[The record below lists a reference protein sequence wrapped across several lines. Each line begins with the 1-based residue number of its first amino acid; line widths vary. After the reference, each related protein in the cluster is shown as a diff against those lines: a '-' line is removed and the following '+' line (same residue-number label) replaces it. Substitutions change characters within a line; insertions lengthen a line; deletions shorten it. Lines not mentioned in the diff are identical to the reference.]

1 MGCTVSSNNGNKRR
15 AGALASYAYS
25 ITQVIVNLV
34 YVPLLLG
41 GIGQSEYG
49 VYQMVG
55 SIIAYLSI
63 INSTFSAG
71 ATRFYCKYYA
81 LGDEEGMANTL
92 GILKRI
98 YRVAYV
104 VVFTAAFVLMG
115 VLSVVYQS
123 SFSAWEIQESCI
135 MLAVLALNLVLTMNN
150 TISIAC
156 ITAHEEFAFLKL
168 SQLVAL
174 VLQPVLILVFIHFQ
188 PFAFTVTLVQL
199 FCNFLLRMVQ
209 QIFARRKLGMDDK
222 LRYLDKG
229 LEKQIMVF
237 SGAIVLGVV
246 ADQIFWKT
254 DQLIIGYMYGT
265 SAVAIYSVGSQIVNA
280 YSPLGF
286 AVSSVF
292 MPKVSELWHADHDMG
307 AISVLFVKVS
317 RVALYP
323 LLAVLLGFIVFGQD
337 FIRLW
342 AGDGYGAAYW
352 VAILEMAPFTIDV
365 AQNIGL
371 TILQVMDRYGFR
383 AKMYLVAAILNIA
396 LTIVLARE
404 FGIVGAAAASGI
416 AILVSSGIVLNWYY
430 QARVGLDMGLW
441 WKSVLRE
448 ILPLIALCVFG
459 GFAWQPFA
467 GCGWGGLLV
476 GLLCWAVAFTL
487 ISFFVC
493 ANDYEKELIKGGVWK
508 VFRR

>member
-1 MGCTVSSNNGNKRR
+1 MNKRR
-15 AGALASYAYS
+15 AGAVASYVYS
-25 ITQVIVNLV
+25 ITQVLVNLI

-55 SIIAYLSI
+55 SLIAYLSI

-71 ATRFYCKYYA
+71 ATRFYCMYYA
-81 LGDEEGMANTL
+81 LGDENGMANTL

-98 YRVAYV
+98 YRVAYA
-104 VVFTAAFVLMG
+104 VVFAAAFALMG
-115 VLSVVYQS
+115 ILSVVYQG

-156 ITAHEEFAFLKL
+156 ITAHEEFAFLKF
-168 SQLVAL
+168 SQLVTL
-174 VLQPVLILVFIHFQ
+174 ILQPVLILVFIQLQ

-209 QIFARRKLGMDDK
+209 QLFARNKLGMDDR

-229 LEKQIMVF
+229 LEKQIRVF
-237 SGAIVLGVV
+237 SGAVILGVI

-265 SAVAIYSVGSQIVNA
+265 SAVAVYSVGSQIVNA
-280 YSPLGF
+280 YMPLGL

-292 MPKVSELWHADHDMG
+292 MPRVSELWHKEHDVG
-307 AISVLFVKVS
+307 AISALFVKVS

-323 LLAVLLGFIVFGQD
+323 LLAVLLGFVVFGHD

-342 AGDGYGAAYW
+342 AGEGYDAAYW
-352 VAILEMAPFTIDV
+352 VAVLELAPFTVDV

-371 TILQVMDRYGFR
+371 TILQVMDRYEFR
-383 AKMYLVAAILNIA
+383 AKMYLVAAVVNIA
-396 LTIVLARE
+396 LTVILASQL
-404 FGIVGAAAASGI
+404 GIVGAAMASGI
-416 AILVSSGIVLNWYY
+416 AILLSSVIILNWYFG
-430 QARVGLDMGLW
+430 AHIGLDMASW

-448 ILPLIALCVFG
+448 ITPMLVLAVVAFVC
-459 GFAWQPFA
+459 WRTFA
-467 GCGWGGLLV
+467 GRGWNELLLGLV
-476 GLLCWAVAFTL
+476 CWAVAFTL
-487 ISFFVC
+487 VSYFC
-493 ANDYEKELIKGGVWK
+493 SANRYEKNLIRSALQK

>member
-1 MGCTVSSNNGNKRR
+1 M
-15 AGALASYAYS
+15 
-25 ITQVIVNLV
+25 NLV

-168 SQLVAL
+168 SQLVTL

-209 QIFARRKLGMDDK
+209 QIFARKKLGMDDR
-222 LRYLDKG
+222 LRFLDKG
-229 LEKQIMVF
+229 LEKPIIVF
-237 SGAIVLGVV
+237 SGAVVLGVV

-254 DQLIIGYMYGT
+254 DQLIIGYLYGT
-265 SAVAIYSVGSQIVNA
+265 GAVAIYSVGSQIVNA

-292 MPKVSELWHADHDMG
+292 MPKVSELWHADHDLN
-307 AISVLFVKVS
+307 AISELFVKVS
-317 RVALYP
+317 RVAVYP
-323 LLAVLLGFIVFGQD
+323 LLAVLLGFVVFGQD

-342 AGDGYGAAYW
+342 AGDGYSAAYW
-352 VAILEMAPFTIDV
+352 VAVLEMAPFTIDV
-365 AQNIGL
+365 SQNIGL

-396 LTIVLARE
+396 LTIVLAQQ
-404 FGIVGAAAASGI
+404 FGIIGAAAASGV
-416 AILVSSGIVLNWYY
+416 AILVSSGFILNWFYKV
-430 QARVGLDMGLW
+430 RIGLDMGVW
-441 WKSVLRE
+441 WRSVLRE
-448 ILPLIALCVFG
+448 ITPMFALCIAG
-459 GFAWQPFA
+459 WFAWQPFT
-467 GCGWGGLLV
+467 GSGWGVFLV
-476 GLLCWAVAFTL
+476 GLFCWAVAFT
-487 ISFFVC
+487 FVSYFLC
-493 ANDYEKELIKGGVWK
+493 ANGYEKALIKGVVRK
-508 VFRR
+508 VLRR

>member
-1 MGCTVSSNNGNKRR
+1 VSSNNGNKRR

-168 SQLVAL
+168 SQLVTL

-209 QIFARRKLGMDDK
+209 QIFARKKLGMDDR
-222 LRYLDKG
+222 LRFLDKG
-229 LEKQIMVF
+229 LEKPIIVF
-237 SGAIVLGVV
+237 SGAVVLGVV

-254 DQLIIGYMYGT
+254 DQLIIGYLYGT
-265 SAVAIYSVGSQIVNA
+265 GAVAIYSVGSQIVNA

-292 MPKVSELWHADHDMG
+292 MPKVSELWHADHDLN
-307 AISVLFVKVS
+307 AISELFVKVS
-317 RVALYP
+317 RVAVYP
-323 LLAVLLGFIVFGQD
+323 LLAVLLGFVVFGQD

-342 AGDGYGAAYW
+342 AGDGYSAAYW
-352 VAILEMAPFTIDV
+352 VAVLEMAPFTIDV
-365 AQNIGL
+365 SQNIGL

-396 LTIVLARE
+396 LTIVLAQQ
-404 FGIVGAAAASGI
+404 FGIIGAAAASGV
-416 AILVSSGIVLNWYY
+416 AILVSSGFILNWFYKV
-430 QARVGLDMGLW
+430 RIGLDMGVW
-441 WKSVLRE
+441 WRSVLRE
-448 ILPLIALCVFG
+448 ITPMFALCIAG
-459 GFAWQPFA
+459 WFAWQPFT
-467 GCGWGGLLV
+467 GSGWGVFLV
-476 GLLCWAVAFTL
+476 GLFCWAVAFT
-487 ISFFVC
+487 FVSYFLC
-493 ANDYEKELIKGGVWK
+493 ANGYEKALIKGVVRK
-508 VFRR
+508 VLRR